1 MRQFVAPES
10 AWIPR
15 SSMRRRRSVCSPTRV
30 RGMDYRS
37 PTRFEAVRHSKL
49 WSMPVWRTDTLNLQR
64 TQSDKGMHTMKVL
77 AAALLSL
84 AAASAAS
91 AAPEGRADSAAVA
104 LTADDVNAWLD
115 GYMPYA
121 LHTGDIAGAVV
132 AVVKDGQIVTERGF
146 GYSNVEKRTPVD
158 PKLTLFR
165 PGSVSKLFTWTA
177 VMQQVE
183 QGKIDLDADVNQYL
197 DFKIPARDGKPVT
210 MRQLMQHVAGFEE
223 QAKGI
228 MSDDPK
234 SPNFEAL
241 LKQWVPERVFVPGTT
256 PAYSN
261 YGASLAG
268 YIVQRV
274 SGESFDDYLDKHIF
288 APLDMT
294 HSTFRQPLPANLEPL
309 MSQCYSL
316 ASEPAKKFEII
327 GPAPAGSLSSPG
339 EDMAH
344 FMIAHLQKGEYHGN
358 RILKAET
365 AEMMHNS
372 PLTILPPLNRM
383 ELGFFE
389 TNINGRE
396 VIAHLGDT
404 QCFHTSLHLFL
415 KEGVGF
421 YVSFNTPGKAGAVGG
436 LRGAL
441 FEDFADRYFPPLE
454 NSTTKVDAKTSAEHA
469 AMLDGHWENSRASQ
483 SSFLAAVGLFGQT
496 KAGVNAKGELAV
508 PFNGLNGKPRHWV
521 ETAPYVWRD
530 QDSHERLA
538 AKVVDGKAVRFSI
551 DGISPFMVFDRV
563 PGSQDAAWLL
573 PALYCAL
580 AALLLTAVFWPVT
593 AIVRRR
599 FGAGLA
605 LGPDALRAYRLSKV
619 GSILLLAGLGLW
631 ALTII
636 RMFNDFNNLSDKFNG
651 SLRFTQVFGI
661 LGFLLGSAFIA
672 WNLWTVWK
680 GARRWPAKVWSIVLA
695 LSAFI
700 VLWIA
705 FTFNLFSFG
714 IYF

>member
-1 MRQFVAPES
+1 MRIF
-10 AWIPR
+10 
-15 SSMRRRRSVCSPTRV
+15 T
-30 RGMDYRS
+30 
-37 PTRFEAVRHSKL
+37 F
-49 WSMPVWRTDTLNLQR
+49 
-64 TQSDKGMHTMKVL
+64 L
-77 AAALLSL
+77 AAALLTLGTLTATAQKNVPAPSL
-84 AAASAAS
+84 APPVPKPATAPQTIPPTAAAPVASAA
-91 AAPEGRADSAAVA
+91 AAAAT
-104 LTADDVNAWLD
+104 LTADDLNAWLD

-146 GYSNVEKRTPVD
+146 GYSDVEKRAPVD

-183 QGKIDLDADVNQYL
+183 QGKIDLDGDVNQYL

-210 MRQLMQHVAGFEE
+210 MRELMQHVAGFEE

-228 MSDDPK
+228 MSDDPN
-234 SPNFEAL
+234 SPGFEAL
-241 LKQWVPERVFVPGTT
+241 LKQWVPERVFAPNST

-274 SGESFDDYLDKHIF
+274 SGESFDDYIDKHIF

-309 MSQCYSL
+309 MSKGYSL
-316 ASEPAKKFEII
+316 ASEPAKPFEIV
-327 GPAPAGSLSSPG
+327 GPAPAGALSSPG

-344 FMIAHLQKGEYHGN
+344 FMIAHLQNGEYHGN

-404 QCFHTSLHLFL
+404 QNFHTSLHLFL

-421 YVSFNTPGKAGAVGG
+421 YVSFNSLGKAGASGE
-436 LRGAL
+436 LRSAM
-441 FEDFADRYFPPLE
+441 FDDFADRYFPAAE
-454 NSTTKVDAKTSAEHA
+454 TAATTVDAKTSAAHA
-469 AMLDGHWENSRASQ
+469 AMLAGHWINSRGSQ
-483 SSFLAAVGLFGQT
+483 SSFLAAVGLIGQT
-496 KAGVNAKGELAV
+496 KLGVNAKGELAT
-508 PFNGLNGKPRHWV
+508 PLNGLNGKPRHWV
-521 ETAPYVWRD
+521 ETAPFVWRD
-530 QDSHERLA
+530 ADSHERLA

-563 PGSQDAAWLL
+563 PATEDAAWLL

-599 FGAGLA
+599 FGASLA

-619 GSILLLAGLGLW
+619 GSILLLAGLAWWGF
-631 ALTII
+631 TVI
-636 RMFNDFNNLSDKFNG
+636 RMFNDFNNLSNKFNG
-651 SLRFTQVFGI
+651 SIRFTEVFGM
-661 LGFLLGSAFIA
+661 LAFLLGSAFIA
-672 WNLWTVWK
+672 WNLWTVWQ
-680 GARRWPAKVWSIVLA
+680 GTRRWPAKVWSIVLA

-705 FTFNLFSFG
+705 FTFNLFSFRV
-714 IYF
+714 YF

>member
-1 MRQFVAPES
+1 MRIF
-10 AWIPR
+10 
-15 SSMRRRRSVCSPTRV
+15 
-30 RGMDYRS
+30 
-37 PTRFEAVRHSKL
+37 
-49 WSMPVWRTDTLNLQR
+49 TL
-64 TQSDKGMHTMKVL
+64 L

-84 AAASAAS
+84 GTLTATAQKTKPAPSLAPTVPAPAAAPQAS
-91 AAPEGRADSAAVA
+91 APPAAAPTGAPAAVP
-104 LTADDVNAWLD
+104 LTADDLNAWLD

-132 AVVKDGQIVTERGF
+132 AVVKDGQIVTERGY
-146 GYSNVEKRTPVD
+146 GYADVEKRTPVD

-344 FMIAHLQKGEYHGN
+344 FMIAHLQNGEYHGN

-389 TNINGRE
+389 TNLNGRE

-436 LRGAL
+436 LRGAM
-441 FEDFADRYFPPLE
+441 FEDFADRYFPAVE
-454 NSTTKVDAKTSAEHA
+454 TAATAVDAKASAEHA
-469 AMLDGHWENSRASQ
+469 AMLKGHWVNSRGSQ

-496 KAGVNAKGELAV
+496 KAGVNAKGELSV
-508 PFNGLNGKPRHWV
+508 PLNGLNGKPRHWV
-521 ETAPYVWRD
+521 ETAPFVWRD

-538 AKVVDGKAVRFSI
+538 AKVVDGKVVRFSI

-563 PGSQDAAWLL
+563 PGNQDAAWLL

-580 AALLLTAVFWPVT
+580 AALLLTAVFWPIT

-599 FGAGLA
+599 YGASLA

-619 GSILLLAGLGLW
+619 GSILLLAALGLW
-631 ALTII
+631 GFTVI
-636 RMFNDFNNLSDKFNG
+636 RMFNDFNNLSNKYNG
-651 SLRFTQVFGI
+651 NIRFAEMFGI
-661 LGFLLGSAFIA
+661 LAFLLGSAFIA

-680 GARRWPAKVWSIVLA
+680 GARRWPAKVWSIVIA

>member
-1 MRQFVAPES
+1 MRTF
-10 AWIPR
+10 I
-15 SSMRRRRSVCSPTRV
+15 
-30 RGMDYRS
+30 
-37 PTRFEAVRHSKL
+37 F
-49 WSMPVWRTDTLNLQR
+49 
-64 TQSDKGMHTMKVL
+64 L
-77 AAALLSL
+77 AAALLSGL
-84 AAASAAS
+84 TATAQKNTPAAKAGPAAAAATAAS
-91 AAPEGRADSAAVA
+91 SPAAAPTAAAAPNPAAAPASATAPA
-104 LTADDVNAWLD
+104 AAPLTAEDLNAWLD

-121 LHTGDIAGAVV
+121 LRTGDIAGAVV

-146 GYSNVEKRTPVD
+146 GYSDVAKRTPVD

-183 QGKIDLDADVNQYL
+183 QGKIDLDADVNQYI

-210 MRQLMQHVAGFEE
+210 MRELMQHVAGFEE

-234 SPNFEAL
+234 ALGFEAL
-241 LKQWVPERVFVPGTT
+241 LKQWVPERVFAPGST

-274 SGESFDDYLDKHIF
+274 SGESFDDYIDKHIF
-288 APLDMT
+288 APLDMQ

-309 MSQCYSL
+309 MSKGYQQ
-316 ASEPAKKFEII
+316 ASEPAKLYEFV
-327 GPAPAGSLSSPG
+327 GPAPAGSLASPG

-344 FMIAHLQKGEYHGN
+344 FMIAHLQNGEYHGN

-372 PLTILPPLNRM
+372 PLTVLPPLNRM

-404 QCFHTSLHLFL
+404 QNFHTSLHLFL

-421 YVSFNTPGKAGAVGG
+421 YVSFNSLGKAGAAGG

-441 FEDFADRYFPPLE
+441 FDDFADRYFPAAE
-454 NSTTKVDAKTSAEHA
+454 TSAKKVDEKTSAFHA
-469 AMLDGHWENSRASQ
+469 AMLKGRWVNSRGSQ
-483 SSFLAAVGLFGQT
+483 SSFLAAVGLLGQT
-496 KAGVNAKGELAV
+496 KLSVNAKGELV
-508 PFNGLNGKPRHWV
+508 TPGNGLNGKPRHWV
-521 ETAPYVWRD
+521 EIAPYVWRD
-530 QDSHERLA
+530 ADGHERLA
-538 AKVVDGKAVRFSI
+538 AKVVDGKVVRFST

-563 PGSQDAAWLL
+563 PANEDGTWLL
-573 PALYCAL
+573 PAVYFAL
-580 AALLLTAVFWPVT
+580 GALLLTAVFWPVT

-605 LGPDALRAYRLSKV
+605 LPPEALRAYRLSKV
-619 GSILLLAGLGLW
+619 GSILLLAGIGLW
-631 ALTII
+631 GLTII
-636 RMFNDFNNLSDKFNG
+636 RMFNDFNNLSNAFNG
-651 SLRFTQVFGI
+651 TIRFAQVFGI
-661 LGFLLGSAFIA
+661 LTFILGSAFIA

-680 GARRWPAKVWSIVLA
+680 GTRRWPAKVWSIVLA

-700 VLWIA
+700 VLWVA
-705 FTFNLFSFG
+705 FTFNLIGFG
-714 IYF
+714 TYY

>member
-1 MRQFVAPES
+1 MRIF
-10 AWIPR
+10 
-15 SSMRRRRSVCSPTRV
+15 TL
-30 RGMDYRS
+30 
-37 PTRFEAVRHSKL
+37 FAV
-49 WSMPVWRTDTLNLQR
+49 
-64 TQSDKGMHTMKVL
+64 
-77 AAALLSL
+77 ALLSL
-84 AAASAAS
+84 GTLTATAQKTKPAPSLAPATPAPAAAPQATVPPA
-91 AAPEGRADSAAVA
+91 AAPAGAPAAVP

-132 AVVKDGQIVTERGF
+132 AVVKDGQIVTERGY
-146 GYSNVEKRTPVD
+146 GYADVEKRTPVD

-241 LKQWVPERVFVPGTT
+241 LKQWVPERVFAPGST

-274 SGESFDDYLDKHIF
+274 SGESFDDYIDKHIF
-288 APLDMT
+288 APLDMQ

-344 FMIAHLQKGEYHGN
+344 FMIAHLQNGEYHGN

-389 TNINGRE
+389 TNLNGRE

-441 FEDFADRYFPPLE
+441 FEDFADRYFPAAE
-454 NSTTKVDAKTSAEHA
+454 TAATAVDAKTSAEHA
-469 AMLDGHWENSRASQ
+469 AMLKGHWVNSRGSQ

-496 KAGVNAKGELAV
+496 KAGVNAKGELVV

-521 ETAPYVWRD
+521 ETAPFVWRD

-538 AKVVDGKAVRFSI
+538 AKVVDGKVVRFSI

-563 PGSQDAAWLL
+563 PGNQDAAWLL

-580 AALLLTAVFWPVT
+580 AALLLTAVFWPIT

-599 FGAGLA
+599 FGASLT
-605 LGPDALRAYRLSKV
+605 LGSEELRAYRFSKV
-619 GSILLLAGLGLW
+619 GSILLLAALGLW
-631 ALTII
+631 GFTVI
-636 RMFNDFNNLSDKFNG
+636 RMFNDFNNLSDKYNG
-651 SLRFTQVFGI
+651 NIRFAEVFGI
-661 LGFLLGSAFIA
+661 LAFLLGSALIV
-672 WNLWTVWK
+672 WNLWTVWS
-680 GARRWPAKVWSIVLA
+680 GTRRWPAKVWSIVLA

-700 VLWIA
+700 VLWVA
-705 FTFNLFSFG
+705 FVFHLFSFG

>member
-1 MRQFVAPES
+1 MRIFTFLATALLTLGTLTATAQKTAPAPS
-10 AWIPR
+10 LAPATAA
-15 SSMRRRRSVCSPTRV
+15 P
-30 RGMDYRS
+30 
-37 PTRFEAVRHSKL
+37 PAA
-49 WSMPVWRTDTLNLQR
+49 P
-64 TQSDKGMHTMKVL
+64 
-77 AAALLSL
+77 AAA
-84 AAASAAS
+84 
-91 AAPEGRADSAAVA
+91 V
-104 LTADDVNAWLD
+104 LTADDVNVWLD

-146 GYSNVEKRTPVD
+146 GYSDVAKRAPVD

-210 MRQLMQHVAGFEE
+210 MRELMQHVAGFEE

-228 MSDDPK
+228 MTDDPK
-234 SPNFEAL
+234 SPGFEAL
-241 LKQWVPERVFVPGTT
+241 LKQWVPERVFAAGST

-274 SGESFDDYLDKHIF
+274 SGESFDDYLEKHIF
-288 APLDMT
+288 APLDMK

-316 ASEPAKKFEII
+316 ASEPPKTFEII

-344 FMIAHLQKGEYHGN
+344 FMIAHLQNGEYHGN

-389 TNINGRE
+389 TNVNGRQ

-404 QCFHTSLHLFL
+404 RCFHTSLHLFL

-441 FEDFADRYFPPLE
+441 FDDFADRYFPAAE
-454 NSTTKVDAKTSAEHA
+454 TAATAVDAKTSAAHA
-469 AMLDGHWENSRASQ
+469 ALLKGHWVNSRGSQ

-496 KAGVNAKGELAV
+496 KAGVDAKGELSV

-521 ETAPYVWRD
+521 ETAPFVWRD
-530 QDSHERLA
+530 QDGHERLA

-563 PGSQDAAWLL
+563 QWYADAAWLV
-573 PALYCAL
+573 PAIYCAM
-580 AALLLTAVFWPVT
+580 AVLLITAVFWPIT

-599 FGAGLA
+599 FAANLA
-605 LGPDALRAYRLSKV
+605 LGPDALRAYRLSKI
-619 GSILLLAGLGLW
+619 GSLLLLAGIGLW
-631 ALTII
+631 AFTVI
-636 RMFNDFNNLSDKFNG
+636 RMFSDFNNLSNKYNG
-651 SLRFTQVFGI
+651 SIRFAELFGI
-661 LGFLLGSAFIA
+661 LAFLLGSAFIA

-680 GARRWPAKVWSIVLA
+680 GTRRWPAKVWSIVLA

-705 FTFNLFSFG
+705 FVFNLFSLG